1 MKLNSIDQFSM
12 AASMQEYAAVQEQHP
27 GTLQLI
33 PPDAT
38 PADDHGGH
46 PDIGGSMRMPP
57 RSGLRSRDGSLWSRV
72 KSAVRKAVGECCVG
86 KPSSG
91 SAQASGKAS
100 SSVLRSD
107 DIGYL
112 VGPLWDHHHWDNGGQ
127 LMPREIIRELGKL
140 GFLPGQRNQ
149 EQPAHFEINGEHYT
163 AEVKLTPN
171 SNVVFG
177 QSREVYLIHHPP
189 RTATPSA

>member
-12 AASMQEYAAVQEQHP
+12 AASMQEYTAVQEQHP
-27 GTLQLI
+27 GNLQLI

-38 PADDHGGH
+38 PADDHGGIRH

-57 RSGLRSRDGSLWSRV
+57 RSGLHSRGGSLWSRV
-72 KSAVRKAVGECCVG
+72 TSAVRKAVGECCVG

-91 SAQASGKAS
+91 SVQASGRAS

-112 VGPLWDHHHWDNGGQ
+112 VGPLWDHHRWDNGGQ
-127 LMPREIIRELGKL
+127 PMPREIILELGKL
-140 GFLPGQRNQ
+140 GFLPGQRTQ
-149 EQPAHFEINGEHYT
+149 EQPAHFKINGEHYT
-163 AEVKLTPN
+163 AEVKLTPK
-171 SNVVFG
+171 SDVVFG
-177 QSREVYLIHHPP
+177 QLRQVYLIHN
-189 RTATPSA
+189 AQDA